1 MHGNSKRLWVMVA
14 AAAFVALAATVS
26 AQAVDAQYVGAAKC
40 KMCHTNEHKVWM
52 ESKHSKAFEA
62 LKPEEQKKPE
72 CVSCHTTG
80 AGKGAAAD
88 ADLKGVQCEA
98 CHGPGSAYKSMDIMN
113 KAKYASDKEG
123 QHKKSLEAGLII
135 PDEKTCTGCHNSKSP
150 TFKGFEFASAKE
162 KIKHWK

>member
-14 AAAFVALAATVS
+14 LAAFVALAATMS
-26 AQAVDAQYVGAAKC
+26 SQAADAQYVGAAKC
-40 KMCHTNEHKVWM
+40 KMCHVNEAKIWS
-52 ESKHSKAFEA
+52 ESKHSHAFEA

-80 AGKGAAAD
+80 AGKAATAD

-113 KAKYASDKEG
+113 KAKFAADK
-123 QHKKSLEAGLII
+123 
-135 PDEKTCTGCHNSKSP
+135 D
-150 TFKGFEFASAKE
+150 
-162 KIKHWK
+162 